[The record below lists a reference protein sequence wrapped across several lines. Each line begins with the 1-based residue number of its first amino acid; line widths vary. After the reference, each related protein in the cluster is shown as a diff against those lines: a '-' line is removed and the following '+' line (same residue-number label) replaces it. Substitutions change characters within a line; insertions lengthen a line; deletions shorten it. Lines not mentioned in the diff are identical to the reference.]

1 MQFSPW
7 WWCAAPPSSPPAGSS
22 AEPAALPA
30 QIDVA
35 VIGGGF
41 TGLAA
46 ALTLAGAGRGVLLLE
61 AAALGCG
68 ASTRNG
74 GQVGSG
80 NQKFA
85 AHTLIARYGRERA
98 VALLREGTQM
108 LEHIAALVAEQG
120 IDCHFARV
128 GRFRGALRPAHYQRM
143 AREMEDLQRLAGV
156 EFEMLPRAA
165 QHREIASDAYH
176 GGALLPND
184 AAVHPA
190 LLHRGLAER
199 ATAAGALLIE
209 HTPLRAIRRDGA
221 GFRLQTD
228 RGSLRA
234 GAVVAT
240 TNGYSGAALPALRRR
255 TVAVGSSIIATEEL
269 PAGRIAELLPGGRV
283 YGDSARVFNYYRAS
297 PDGRRILFGGRSAW
311 PLSSV
316 GEAVPGV
323 EPDGGWRQFRHL
335 YHDLLAVFPQLDG
348 VRISHAW
355 HGWLGFTRDGLPG
368 AAQLQFGEHAGIW
381 YALGYCGTGV
391 SRSLWF
397 GRKVALKLLG
407 DAEGASAFDGLDL
420 RPFAMR
426 RAAPLGV
433 AASTAWYRLRDALE
447 R

>member
-1 MQFSPW
+1 MQFTPW
-7 WWCAAPPSSPPAGSS
+7 WWLAAPPSAPPAT
-22 AEPAALPA
+22 PPALPA
-30 QIDVA
+30 EIDVA

-46 ALTLAGAGRGVLLLE
+46 ALTLARAGRGVLLLE
-61 AAALGCG
+61 AGALGCG

-85 AHTLIARYGRERA
+85 ARTMIARYGRERA

-108 LEHIAALVAEQG
+108 LEHAATLVAEQG

-128 GRFRGALRPAHYQRM
+128 GRFRGAARPAHYEGM

-165 QHREIASDAYH
+165 QRREIATDAYH

-199 ATAAGALLIE
+199 AAAAGALLVDHNPLCAIE
-209 HTPLRAIRRDGA
+209 RDGA
-221 GFRLQTD
+221 GFRLRSA
-228 RGSLRA
+228 RGELRA
-234 GAVVAT
+234 GAVVVAS
-240 TNGYSGAALPALRRR
+240 NGYSGAALPALRQR

-269 PAGRIAELLPGGRV
+269 PAERIAELLPGGRV
-283 YGDSARVFNYYRAS
+283 YGNSARAFNYYRAS
-297 PDGRRILFGGRSAW
+297 PDGRRILFGGRSTG
-311 PLSSV
+311 LLNST
-316 GEAVPGV
+316 GDAVPGV
-323 EPDGGWRQFRHL
+323 ESATNWRQFRHL
-335 YHDLLAVFPQLDG
+335 YRDMLAVFPQLDG
-348 VRISHAW
+348 VGVSHAW
-355 HGWLGFTRDGLPG
+355 HGWLGFTRDGLPS
-368 AAQLQFGEHAGIW
+368 AARLQFGEHAGIW
-381 YALGYCGTGV
+381 YALGYCGSGV

-407 DAEGASAFDGLDL
+407 DKRGDSAFDGLDL
-420 RPFAMR
+420 RPFALR
-426 RAAPLGV
+426 PAAPLG
-433 AASTAWYRLRDALE
+433 AAATTTWYRLRDALE